1 MFRKVMIWTI
11 TTIAIGGAT
20 ASAQEWYAGAFAGW
34 NNTSDTEFETA
45 LGTIDTTFNKGAI
58 WGLSGGYRLGNGVR
72 LEGEVSWRDADVD
85 NHKLG
90 GAILDGSKGAAKSRS
105 FMANALYDFNR
116 DGKVQPYIGGGIGWS
131 KIDYD
136 SFGVDAV
143 PDVLNDDD
151 GVFAYQGIA
160 GLSIGLSERFDIFG
174 EYRYF
179 KAQDPSVTTSE
190 ASGAVKTDIG
200 YQSQDF
206 VLGLRLSF

>member
-1 MFRKVMIWTI
+1 MLRKVMIWMV
-11 TTIAIGGAT
+11 TTISIGGAM

-34 NNTSDTEFETA
+34 NNTSDTDFETA

-85 NHKLG
+85 NHKLD
-90 GAILDGSKGAAKSRS
+90 GATLDGSKGAAKSRS

-116 DGKVQPYIGGGIGWS
+116 DGKVQPYIGAGIGWT
-131 KIDYD
+131 KVDYD
-136 SFGVDAV
+136 RFGVDAV

-151 GVFAYQGIA
+151 GVFSYQGIA

-190 ASGAVKTDIG
+190 AAGSVKTDIG